1 MKGPGNLAQRPQGPL
16 ADLLRCLA
24 DPTIR
29 PMKRL
34 LVMVALMTLMAGC
47 RESVES
53 RFIYHPSRTLVGD
66 PSKAGLAFR
75 NVVFV
80 AADGVRLHGWLIPGR
95 KKTTLLYSHGNAGNI
110 GDRVFIA
117 RLLVEQLGV
126 GLFLYDYRGFG
137 RSDGKPSE
145 AGLVSDAL
153 GARAALLREGV
164 APDDVVYFGRS
175 LGAAVTV
182 DLALAYPPRAV
193 VLESP
198 FTSVPAVANSVMPGA
213 GAILRTRWDSL
224 AKIPSLRAPLLV
236 LHSDDDDAIPYAQG
250 RAVFAA
256 APEPKTF
263 FTIRG
268 ARHYD
273 MSVTWTDYWAAWRTF
288 LAGLP
293 GPTHAGKYPQGGH
306 E

>member
-1 MKGPGNLAQRPQGPL
+1 MVTLASL
-16 ADLLRCLA
+16 
-24 DPTIR
+24 I
-29 PMKRL
+29 
-34 LVMVALMTLMAGC
+34 AGC

-53 RFIYHPSRTLVGD
+53 RLIYHPSRRLVAD
-66 PSKAGLAFR
+66 PSKVGLAFR
-75 NVVFV
+75 DVVFK
-80 AADGVRLHGWLIPGR
+80 AADGVRLHGWLIRGR
-95 KKTTLLYSHGNAGNI
+95 KTMTLLYSHGNAGNI

-153 GARAALLREGV
+153 GARAALLREGIT
-164 APDDVVYFGRS
+164 PDDVVYFGRS

-198 FTSVPAVANSVMPGA
+198 FASVPAVANAVVPGA
-213 GAILRTRWDSL
+213 GSVLHTRWDSL
-224 AKIPSLRAPLLV
+224 GKISRLHAPLLV
-236 LHSDDDDAIPYAQG
+236 LHSDDDEAIPYAQG

-263 FTIRG
+263 FTIHG

-273 MSVTWTDYWAAWRTF
+273 MSVTWKDYWAAWRTF

-293 GPTHAGKYPQGGH
+293 ASTHAAK
-306 E
+306 

>member
-1 MKGPGNLAQRPQGPL
+1 
-16 ADLLRCLA
+16 
-24 DPTIR
+24 
-29 PMKRL
+29 MKRL
-34 LVMVALMTLMAGC
+34 LALVALVGLMAGC
-47 RESVES
+47 RESVEA
-53 RFIYHPSRTLVGD
+53 RLIYHPSRRLAAD
-66 PSKAGLAFR
+66 PSKVGLAFR
-75 NVVFV
+75 EILFT
-80 AADGVRLHGWLIPGR
+80 AADGVLLHGWLIRGR
-95 KKTTLLYSHGNAGNI
+95 TKTTLLYSHGNAGNI
-110 GDRVFIA
+110 GDRVVIA

-145 AGLVSDAL
+145 PGLVSDAL

-182 DLALAYPPRAV
+182 DLALVYPPRAV

-198 FTSVPAVANSVMPGA
+198 FTSVPAVANSVVPGA
-213 GAILRTRWDSL
+213 GSVLHTRWDSL
-224 AKIPSLRAPLLV
+224 AKIPNLRAPLLV
-236 LHSDDDDAIPYAQG
+236 LHGDADETIPYAQG
-250 RAVFAA
+250 RALFAA

-268 ARHYD
+268 GRHYD
-273 MSVTWTDYWAAWRTF
+273 MNAAWPEYWRAWRAF

-293 GPTHAGKYPQGGH
+293 APARAVR
-306 E
+306 